1 VTVLKFDRA
10 LYAGPSID
18 EAVKIFAGF
27 AEFTLA
33 EEPAAWV
40 VQLTAGTPARER
52 QVARELSNCALGLT
66 IRGRARA

>member
-1 VTVLKFDRA
+1 MTVLQFDRS

-18 EAVKIFAGF
+18 EAVKAFAGF

-40 VQLTAGTPARER
+40 VNVTAGTPARER
-52 QVARELSNCALGLT
+52 QVARELANSALGLT
-66 IRGRARA
+66 IRGRARR